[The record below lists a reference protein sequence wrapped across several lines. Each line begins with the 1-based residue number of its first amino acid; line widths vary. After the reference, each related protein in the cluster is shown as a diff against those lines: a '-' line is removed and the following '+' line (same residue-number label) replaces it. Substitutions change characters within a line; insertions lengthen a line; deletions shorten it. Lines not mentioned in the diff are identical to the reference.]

1 MVRLAFD
8 CTYALSPPTGV
19 GTFAAAVLSRLV
31 TRPDID
37 VTGYA
42 VAWRESQAVAEAV
55 GPSVPIASRCDVL
68 SPRYTRAL
76 WRRSNRPPI
85 EWITGRVDVVHSP
98 NFIVPPARRAAMVA
112 TVHDLTFI
120 HHPELCTP
128 DTRDWYPALITKAIE
143 RGAWLH
149 AVSGFVRDE
158 LVEFMGASPDRV
170 VVVPNA
176 TDPLPP
182 ADAADGTSLAGAER
196 FVLALGTVEPRK
208 NLPRLIAAWDRVADT
223 DPDLHLVIA
232 GAPGWGSAAVDAA
245 VITARHGQ
253 RIKVLGWI
261 DATQRSALLRAATM
275 LAYPSLYEGFGIPPL
290 EAMSVGTPVLAGA
303 VGAVMETC
311 ADAAVYVDPA
321 DTDDIAAGMVRLLTD
336 DAERAGVTAAGLARV
351 SEFSWDRTT
360 DGIVGL
366 YRTAIAGR

>member
-1 MVRLAFD
+1 MVRLAYD

-19 GTFAAAVLSRLV
+19 GTFAAAVLERLV
-31 TRPDID
+31 ARPDID

-42 VAWRESQAVAEAV
+42 VAWRESQAVAAAV

-112 TVHDLTFI
+112 TVHDLTFV

-158 LVEFMGASPDRV
+158 LVEFMGAHPDRV

-176 TDPLPP
+176 TDPLPD
-182 ADAADGTSLAGAER
+182 ADASDGRVLAGAER

-223 DPDLHLVIA
+223 DHDLHLVIA
-232 GAPGWGSAAVDAA
+232 GAPGWGSAALDAA
-245 VITARHGQ
+245 VVTARHGD
-253 RIKVLGWI
+253 RVHVLGWV
-261 DATQRSALLRAATM
+261 DAPGRSALLRAAEV

-290 EAMSVGTPVLAGA
+290 EAMSVGTPVLAGR
-303 VGAVMETC
+303 VGALVETC
-311 ADAAVYVDPA
+311 GDAAVFVDPG
-321 DTDDIAAGMVRLLTD
+321 DTDDIAAGLVRLTTD
-336 DAERAGVTAAGLARV
+336 DAERARVTAAGHVRV
-351 SEFSWDRTT
+351 GEFSWDRTT
-360 DGIVGL
+360 DGIVDL
-366 YRTAIAGR
+366 YRRAIANS